1 MLSFAAII
9 TSYSDWNR
17 STLTYSSVFLGSMAQ
32 VVNIMIL
39 LFFWPRHL
47 QDAHLKPYVNHQIQ
61 CLEISLSTKTLEY
74 VLTVFTSSNP
84 KSPKKCKHKECK
96 SQTNPTNQD
105 IFKKKETFVHLLSS
119 ARRLKGLAEFKG

>member
-47 QDAHLKPYVNHQIQ
+47 QGAHLKSYVNHQIQ
-61 CLEISLSTKTLEY
+61 CLEISLSTKTLDY
-74 VLTVFTSSNP
+74 VLTAFTSSNP
-84 KSPKKCKHKECK
+84 KSPKKCKHKERK
-96 SQTNPTNQD
+96 SQMNTTNQD

-119 ARRLKGLAEFKG
+119 ARRLKWLAEFKG